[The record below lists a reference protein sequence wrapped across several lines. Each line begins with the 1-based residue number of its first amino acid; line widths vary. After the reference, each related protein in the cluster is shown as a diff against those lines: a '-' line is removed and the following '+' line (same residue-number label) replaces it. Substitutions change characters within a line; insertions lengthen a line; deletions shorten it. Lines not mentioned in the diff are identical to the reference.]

1 LTHVLI
7 FLFASSKIIQPACKI
22 QFTSDP
28 SCDRKTMAQVSSV
41 QVSFHTDD
49 PPVEATSSKKFL
61 IATGNAADGSLA
73 RIAG

>member
-1 LTHVLI
+1 M
-7 FLFASSKIIQPACKI
+7 FRSFCSQSSKIVEPACKI

-28 SCDRKTMAQVSSV
+28 SCDRKTMAQVSLV

-61 IATGNAADGSLA
+61 VATGNAADGLLA
-73 RIAG
+73 GIAG